1 MTVFWFLIREGL
13 KGLIRSKYSGAF
25 SIIIIAI
32 SLILVGFGYVGARD
46 TLFLV
51 DNIRAQFDVDIF
63 LHENASVE
71 EINNFTVLLDSM
83 VEIQKVHYISPDSAA
98 VKFKKEF
105 GEDIFDILDYN
116 PLPPSFTISLKPI
129 YRNLISVEG
138 IASIL
143 SKKPVVDEVK
153 YRKKF
158 LILLEKYQRIILI
171 TVVSVFAFLALL
183 SIILTSNSIKMTIFA
198 RREVISTMKLVG
210 ATNNFVRWPF
220 VIEGT
225 LEGFIGSC
233 LASLFI
239 YGVFY
244 LLNNYLQTVIEYKP
258 LVSYRFYFGI
268 VISGSL
274 MGLIGSRRAIRKFL
288 K

>member
-210 ATNNFVRWPF
+210 ATNSFVRWPF

-225 LEGFIGSC
+225 LQGFIGSC

>member
-1 MTVFWFLIREGL
+1 MTVFWFLIREGF
-13 KGLIRSKYSGAF
+13 KGLIRSKYAGAF
-25 SIIIIAI
+25 SVIIISI
-32 SLILVGFGYVGARD
+32 SLILVGFGYVGSRD

-51 DNIRAQFDVDIF
+51 ENIRAQFDVDIF
-63 LHENASVE
+63 LHKTASSE
-71 EINNFTVLLDSM
+71 EIDNFAALLDSM
-83 VEIQKVHYISPDSAA
+83 TEVRNVHYISPEKAA

-116 PLPPSFTISLKPI
+116 PLPSSFTINLKPI
-129 YRNLISVEG
+129 YRNLVSVEG

-143 SKKPVVDEVK
+143 SNKPVVDEVK
-153 YRKKF
+153 YRKQF
-158 LILLEKYQRIILI
+158 LILLEKYQRIVLI

-210 ATNNFVRWPF
+210 ATNSFVRWPF
-220 VIEGT
+220 IIEGT
-225 LEGFIGSC
+225 LQGFIGSC

-239 YGVFY
+239 YGIFY
-244 LLNNYLQTVIEYKP
+244 FLNNYLQTVIEYKAI
-258 LVSYRFYFGI
+258 VSYRYYIGI

-274 MGLIGSRRAIRKFL
+274 LGLIGSRRAIRKFL

>member
-1 MTVFWFLIREGL
+1 MTVFWFLIKEGL
-13 KGLIRSKYSGAF
+13 KGLVRSKYSGAF

>member
-1 MTVFWFLIREGL
+1 MTVFWFLIREGF
-13 KGLIRSKYSGAF
+13 KGLIRSKYAGAF
-25 SIIIIAI
+25 SVIIIAI
-32 SLILVGFGYVGARD
+32 SLILVGFGYVASRD
-46 TLFLV
+46 TFFLV
-51 DNIRAQFDVDIF
+51 ENIRAQFDVDIF
-63 LHENASVE
+63 LHKTASSE
-71 EINNFTVLLDSM
+71 DIDNFTALLDSM
-83 VEIQKVHYISPDSAA
+83 TEVRNVHYISPENAA

-129 YRNLISVEG
+129 YRNLVSVEG

-143 SKKPVVDEVK
+143 SNKPVVDEVK
-153 YRKKF
+153 YRKQF
-158 LILLEKYQRIILI
+158 LILLEKYQRIVLI

-198 RREVISTMKLVG
+198 RRELISTMKLVG

-220 VIEGT
+220 IIEGT
-225 LEGFIGSC
+225 LQGFIGSC
-233 LASLFI
+233 LAALFI
-239 YGVFY
+239 YGIFY
-244 LLNNYLQTVIEYKP
+244 FLNNYLQTVIEYKAI
-258 LVSYRFYFGI
+258 VSFRFYIGI

-274 MGLIGSRRAIRKFL
+274 LGLIGSRRAIRKFL

>member
-1 MTVFWFLIREGL
+1 MTVFWFLIKEGF
-13 KGLIRSKYSGAF
+13 KGLIRSKYAGAF
-25 SIIIIAI
+25 SVIIIAI
-32 SLILVGFGYVGARD
+32 SLILVGFGYVASRD

-51 DNIRAQFDVDIF
+51 ENIRAQFDVDIF
-63 LHENASVE
+63 LHKTASSE
-71 EINNFTVLLDSM
+71 EIDNFEALLDSM
-83 VEIQKVHYISPDSAA
+83 TEVRNVHYISPENAA

-129 YRNLISVEG
+129 YRNLVSVEG

-143 SKKPVVDEVK
+143 SNKPVVDEVK
-153 YRKKF
+153 YRKQF
-158 LILLEKYQRIILI
+158 LILLEKYQRIVLI
-171 TVVSVFAFLALL
+171 TVMAVFAFLALL

-198 RREVISTMKLVG
+198 RRELISTMKLVG

-220 VIEGT
+220 IIEGT
-225 LEGFIGSC
+225 LQGFIGSC
-233 LASLFI
+233 LAALFI
-239 YGVFY
+239 YGIFY
-244 LLNNYLQTVIEYKP
+244 FLNNYLQTVIEYKAI
-258 LVSYRFYFGI
+258 VSFRFYIGI

-274 MGLIGSRRAIRKFL
+274 LGLIGSRRAIRKFL

>member
-1 MTVFWFLIREGL
+1 MTVFWFLVREGL

-63 LHENASVE
+63 LHETASDK
-71 EINNFTVLLDSM
+71 EINNFEALLDSM
-83 VEIQKVHYISPDSAA
+83 IEIQKVHYISPEKAA

-105 GEDIFDILDYN
+105 GEDIFDMLDYN

-129 YRNLISVEG
+129 YRNLTSVEG

-143 SKKPVVDEVK
+143 SKKPGVDEVK

-183 SIILTSNSIKMTIFA
+183 SIILTSNSIKMTIFS

-210 ATNNFVRWPF
+210 ATNSFVRWPF

-225 LEGFIGSC
+225 LQGFIASC
-233 LASLFI
+233 LAALFI

-244 LLNNYLQTVIEYKP
+244 LLNNYLQTVIEYKAII
-258 LVSYRFYFGI
+258 SYRFYIGI
-268 VISGSL
+268 VISGTL